1 MSRILF
7 STLAEAVAEVKPGD
21 DRQLLIVK
29 FKAKEYYTLA
39 DGVEAALAAVLQHL
53 GAEAG
58 AVPLDLILQACREQL
73 APKDAIRGGEEKS
86 PEKIRLSSLSV
97 AELKEIHR
105 KQIATIDG
113 EPETAGLKRAGLVRS
128 IARRLPDDYADDKME
143 GVVDD
148 PPAAK

>member
-1 MSRILF
+1 MSSKILF

-29 FKAKEYYTLA
+29 FKAKEYFTLA
-39 DGVEAALAAVLQHL
+39 DDLDSALAAVLRHL

-58 AVPLDLILQACREQL
+58 AVPLDLILQACRDQL
-73 APKDAIRGGEEKS
+73 APKDAARGPGPS

-113 EPETAGLKRAGLVRS
+113 EPETAGLKRADLIRA

-148 PPAAK
+148 PPAVK